1 MIYANFYELPIM
13 KDLIPFFTDE
23 DKEWILRRTAL
34 GVYRIAS

>member
-23 DKEWILRRTAL
+23 DKQWIPGRTAL
-34 GVYRIAS
+34 GAYRLAS